1 MTYMKHT
8 LRQPKLKT
16 LNSTGDFFDKGHKD
30 LFFPAILF
38 KLITG
43 EGFSIANYFPV
54 LANYYFWSLHF
65 HMPRSNHEKQKDQ
78 FSLFAPSV
86 VSERAI

>member
-1 MTYMKHT
+1 MTYMKNT

-16 LNSTGDFFDKGHKD
+16 LNSMGDFFDKGQKD

-43 EGFSIANYFPV
+43 VFF
-54 LANYYFWSLHF
+54 L
-65 HMPRSNHEKQKDQ
+65 
-78 FSLFAPSV
+78 
-86 VSERAI
+86 